1 MIQLDILMSPTRSIY
16 YCVNKKK
23 FLQSIIYVS
32 LFQHLYV
39 NFSSTSA
46 ALDLI
51 SFDSIQS
58 KSNWNGLLH
67 LVFSIFLF
75 SLTMI
80 LLLMTAAINRAH
92 SRCAKRH
99 SFDNDMSVMC
109 ARVISTLQL
118 SKCASLNCRMKKKE
132 TSNANCCH
140 ILASDSNFTGFY
152 VISNFEEKKTAI
164 QLPSKFQCDHFFL

>member
-1 MIQLDILMSPTRSIY
+1 MVCCIWCLA
-16 YCVNKKK
+16 
-23 FLQSIIYVS
+23 F
-32 LFQHLYV
+32 
-39 NFSSTSA
+39 
-46 ALDLI
+46 
-51 SFDSIQS
+51 
-58 KSNWNGLLH
+58 
-67 LVFSIFLF
+67 FLF

-164 QLPSKFQCDHFFL
+164 QSPSKFQCDHFFCNFIFTFGSGCHCFYNANSVLDFNRYVLLLKLHHRLRKKFASSCWWRSRIDSLGLS